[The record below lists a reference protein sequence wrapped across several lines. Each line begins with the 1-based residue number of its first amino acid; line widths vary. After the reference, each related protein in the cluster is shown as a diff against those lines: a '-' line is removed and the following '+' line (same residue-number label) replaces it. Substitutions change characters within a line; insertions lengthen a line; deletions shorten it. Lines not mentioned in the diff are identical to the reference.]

1 MNESEFAHR
10 QMQLARQV
18 AHWVLAAQRLQDLDN
33 FASPAAW
40 AGLERYLGMA
50 LRRTLHD
57 SVLRLLHQ
65 AAVLRALLDAAQ
77 TPHDLAAVRRRLL
90 AFRHQYLRTET
101 MLDFFADAVNTRT
114 NPEVAALLQACDSL
128 AYRSM
133 AQVLNPLDKL
143 TPVVLT
149 YVDTGLGAS
158 ILKAGLRLWDG
169 SADSPA
175 AAIKVARH
183 NLLRPTSLIHEAG
196 HQVAHILG
204 WNEELAGKLE
214 QGLAGAPRPVAAVWA
229 SWASEIAADAFAFV
243 HTGYA
248 SVAALHDVLAG
259 GESFV
264 LRFAPGD
271 PHPVSY
277 VRVMLGVEM
286 CRLAYGS
293 GPWDGLEQAWV
304 SDHPL
309 HQARPRVR
317 ALLEASLP
325 LVRGVAAISLD
336 APMQAFAGRT
346 LSQMVNPALV
356 SPAALDRLERQIGPA
371 LYTSMHW
378 LWIESLRLLAL
389 SGLRVA
395 ADPKQAGVILQ
406 QQQAWMGRLGSTLKA
421 A

>member
-1 MNESEFAHR
+1 MNGSDLAQR
-10 QMQLARQV
+10 RTQLERQV
-18 AHWVLAAQRLQDLDN
+18 AHWVLAAQRLQNLDD

-50 LRRTLHD
+50 VRRTLTE
-57 SVLRLLHQ
+57 SVQRLLQQ
-65 AAVLRALLDAAQ
+65 AAVLRALFDAAQ
-77 TPHDLAAVRRRLL
+77 SPHDLVAVRRSLL
-90 AFRHQYLRTET
+90 AFRQRYLRTET
-101 MLDFFADAVNTRT
+101 LLDFFAGAVNTRT
-114 NPEVAALLQACDSL
+114 NPDVAALLQACDSL

-133 AQVLNPLDKL
+133 TQVLNPLDKP

-183 NLLRPTSLIHEAG
+183 NLLRPTSIIHEAG
-196 HQVAHILG
+196 HQVAHITG
-204 WNEELAGKLE
+204 WNEELARKLE
-214 QGLAGAPRPVAAVWA
+214 QGLAAAPQPVASVWA
-229 SWASEIAADAFAFV
+229 SWASEIAADAFAFA

-259 GESFV
+259 GEPFV

-277 VRVMLGVEM
+277 VRVLLGVEM
-286 CRLAYGS
+286 CRLVYGS
-293 GPWDGLEQAWV
+293 GLWDGLEQAWLG
-304 SDHPL
+304 DHPL
-309 HQARPRVR
+309 GQARPRVAELLHASRPYVR
-317 ALLEASLP
+317 A
-325 LVRGVAAISLD
+325 VAAISLT
-336 APMQAFAGRT
+336 APMQAFAGRS
-346 LSQMVNPALV
+346 LSQMVNPAQV

-371 LYTSMHW
+371 LFTSMHW
-378 LWIESLRLLAL
+378 LWSESLRLLAL

-395 ADPKQAGVILQ
+395 EHPQEAAAILQ
-406 QQQAWMGRLGSTLKA
+406 QQQAWMGRLGGMLKA